1 MKTKNMRKKA
11 LVSSIAMLL
20 VAVVALG
27 GATYAW
33 FSTNTA
39 ATATGVNI
47 ASSQST
53 SLLFAP
59 TGTQYDAEGWSSSV
73 DLTTG
78 ATAQTV
84 TPCSSV
90 DGSSL
95 FAVTIGD
102 SPSELQTE
110 VVSVDTANSTT
121 NFYESS
127 FLAKCTTASY
137 LKVDSVGFKPA
148 ADGGLNEFAGL
159 LRVSVQIGGASGQ
172 TKIFYIGNTAPTNYA
187 LGSTYTATP
196 GSEPVF
202 ADLYALQ
209 ADNVSGLT
217 KAQPTY
223 SVAGEASA
231 VYSTPFQVNAT
242 LPVTVRVWLEG
253 NDPACNNNMMAKTVS
268 GLILSFSTSNT
279 AGA

>member
-59 TGTQYDAEGWSSSV
+59 TGTAYDAAGWSSSV
-73 DLTTG
+73 ELTT
-78 ATAQTV
+78 ADPAQTV

-90 DGSSL
+90 NGSSL
-95 FAVTIGD
+95 YAVTIGD

-127 FLAKCTTASY
+127 FVAKCTTASY
-137 LKVDSVGFKPA
+137 LKVDSVGLT
-148 ADGGLNEFAGL
+148 GTGVNEFAGL
-159 LRVSVQIGGASGQ
+159 LRISVQIGGASGQ
-172 TKIFYIGNTAPTNYA
+172 TKIFYLGNTAPTNYA

-196 GSEPVF
+196 GSEPTF

-217 KAQPTY
+217 KALPSY
-223 SVAGEASA
+223 SVAGADSA

-242 LPVTVRVWLEG
+242 LPITVRVWLEG
-253 NDPACNNNMMAKTVS
+253 NDSACNNNMMAKAVS
-268 GLILSFSTSNT
+268 GLTLSFSTSNT
-279 AGA
+279 QGA

>member
-53 SLLFAP
+53 SLLVAP
-59 TGTQYDAEGWSSSV
+59 TGTAYNDEGWSSSV
-73 DLTTG
+73 DLVS
-78 ATAQTV
+78 ANPAQTV

-90 DGSSL
+90 NGSNL

-102 SPSELQTE
+102 SPSEQETQ
-110 VVSVDTANSTT
+110 VVSVDSADATT

-127 FLAKCTTASY
+127 FVAKCTTASY
-137 LKVDSVGFKPA
+137 LKVESVGLTT
-148 ADGGLNEFAGL
+148 GGTNEFAGL
-159 LRVSVQIGGASGQ
+159 LRISVQIGGASGQ
-172 TKIFYIGNTAPTNYA
+172 TKIFYLGNTAPTNYA
-187 LGSTYTATP
+187 LGSTYTATT
-196 GSEPVF
+196 GSEPTF
-202 ADLYALQ
+202 ADLYKLE

-223 SVAGEASA
+223 SVAGATSA
-231 VYSTPFQVNAT
+231 VFSTPFQVNQT

>member
-59 TGTQYDAEGWSSSV
+59 TGTAYDAAGWSSSV
-73 DLTTG
+73 DLTT
-78 ATAQTV
+78 ADPAQTV

-90 DGSSL
+90 NGSNL

-110 VVSVDTANSTT
+110 VVSVDAANSTT

-127 FLAKCTTASY
+127 FVAKCTTASY
-137 LKVDSVGFKPA
+137 LKVDSVGLT
-148 ADGGLNEFAGL
+148 DTGVNEFSGL
-159 LRVSVQIGGASGQ
+159 LRISVQIGGASGQ
-172 TKIFYIGNTAPTNYA
+172 TKIFYLGNTAPTNYA

-209 ADNVSGLT
+209 ADNISGLT

-223 SVAGEASA
+223 SVAGADSA

-242 LPVTVRVWLEG
+242 LPITVRVWLEG
-253 NDPACNNNMMAKTVS
+253 NDPACNNNMMAKAVS
-268 GLILSFSTSNT
+268 GLTLSFSTSNT

>member
-53 SLLFAP
+53 SLLVAP
-59 TGTQYDAEGWSSSV
+59 LGTAYDAAGWSSSV
-73 DLTTG
+73 DLTT
-78 ATAQTV
+78 ADPAQTV

-90 DGSSL
+90 NGSNL

-102 SPSELQTE
+102 SPSELETE
-110 VVSVDTANSTT
+110 VVSVDNANATS

-137 LKVDSVGFKPA
+137 LKVDSVGLTST
-148 ADGGLNEFAGL
+148 GLNEFAGL

-172 TKIFYIGNTAPTNYA
+172 TKIFYLGNTAPTNYA
-187 LGSTYTATP
+187 LGSTYTATA
-196 GSEPVF
+196 GSEPTF

-209 ADNVSGLT
+209 SDNIPGLS
-217 KAQPTY
+217 KAVPSY
-223 SVAGEASA
+223 SVAGQDSA
-231 VYSTPFQVNAT
+231 IFSTPFQVNQT
-242 LPVTVRVWLEG
+242 LQVTVRVWLEG
-253 NDPACNNNMMAKTVS
+253 NDPACNNNMMAKTVN
-268 GLILSFSTSNT
+268 GLTLSFSTSNS

>member
-59 TGTQYDAEGWSSSV
+59 TGTAYDAPGWSSSV
-73 DLTTG
+73 DLTT
-78 ATAQTV
+78 ADPAQTV

-90 DGSSL
+90 NGSNL

-102 SPSELQTE
+102 SPSELQTQ
-110 VVSVDTANSTT
+110 VVSVDSANSTT

-127 FLAKCTTASY
+127 FVAKCTTASY
-137 LKVDSVGFKPA
+137 LKVDSVGLT
-148 ADGGLNEFAGL
+148 DTGVNEFAGL

-172 TKIFYIGNTAPTNYA
+172 TKIFYLGNTAPTNYA

-202 ADLYALQ
+202 DDLYALE
-209 ADNVSGLT
+209 ADNVNGLV

-223 SVAGEASA
+223 SVAGQDSA

-242 LPVTVRVWLEG
+242 LPITVRVWLEG
-253 NDPACNNNMMAKTVS
+253 NDPACNNNMMAKAVS
-268 GLILSFSTSNT
+268 GLTLSFSTSNT

>member
-59 TGTQYDAEGWSSSV
+59 TGTAYDAAGWSSSV
-73 DLTTG
+73 DLTT
-78 ATAQTV
+78 ADPAQTV

-90 DGSSL
+90 NGSNL

-102 SPSELQTE
+102 SPSELQTQ
-110 VVSVDTANSTT
+110 VVSVDSANSTT

-127 FLAKCTTASY
+127 FVAKCTTASY
-137 LKVDSVGFKPA
+137 LKVDSVGLT
-148 ADGGLNEFAGL
+148 DTGVNEFAGL

-172 TKIFYIGNTAPTNYA
+172 TKIFYLGNTAPTNYA

-202 ADLYALQ
+202 QDLYALE
-209 ADNVSGLT
+209 ADNVPGLT

-223 SVAGEASA
+223 SVAGADSA
-231 VYSTPFQVNAT
+231 IYSTPFQVNAT

-253 NDPACNNNMMAKTVS
+253 NDPACNNNMMAKAVS
-268 GLILSFSTSNT
+268 GLTLSFSTSNT

>member
-59 TGTQYDAEGWSSSV
+59 TGTAYDAPGWSSSV
-73 DLTTG
+73 DLTT
-78 ATAQTV
+78 ADPAQTV

-90 DGSSL
+90 NGSNL

-102 SPSELQTE
+102 SPSELQTQ
-110 VVSVDTANSTT
+110 VVSVDSANSTT

-127 FLAKCTTASY
+127 FVAKCTTASY
-137 LKVDSVGFKPA
+137 LKVVSVGLTNS
-148 ADGGLNEFAGL
+148 GVNEFAGL
-159 LRVSVQIGGASGQ
+159 LRISVQIGGASGQ
-172 TKIFYIGNTAPTNYA
+172 TKIFYLGNTAPTNYA

-202 ADLYALQ
+202 DDLYALE
-209 ADNVSGLT
+209 ADNVNGLV

-223 SVAGEASA
+223 SVAGQDSA

-242 LPVTVRVWLEG
+242 LPITVRVWLEG
-253 NDPACNNNMMAKTVS
+253 NDPACNNNMMAKAVS
-268 GLILSFSTSNT
+268 GLTLSFSTSNT